1 MLGSPHS
8 HKSSKSD
15 EKDDE
20 VYDSITELPSTSHQ
34 LQHLV
39 KGRPKRAKTRAPT
52 KPLLPEHAILGI
64 GDGLDHFFRPGSVTP
79 TTLTPL
85 VSPTSEECSSL
96 SFVDSPTMSRDE
108 NGRFNLTSEE
118 TTPILEERKII
129 KLERASPVLKGNS
142 WTARSRSSDDLEKFS
157 PIIDRK
163 SPAKPKTDASPIF
176 PKHDSYDEKL
186 NPPSYNNEGRLKS
199 PSNDSI
205 KSGTDFKNSNGL
217 TKTPIAVQKP
227 RPWSV
232 AGNESKNND
241 FMSGD
246 STKTTPDEMDNSE
259 LL

>member
-1 MLGSPHS
+1 M
-8 HKSSKSD
+8 
-15 EKDDE
+15 
-20 VYDSITELPSTSHQ
+20 
-34 LQHLV
+34 V

-118 TTPILEERKII
+118 TTPILEERKPI
-129 KLERASPVLKGNS
+129 KLERGSPLMKGNS
-142 WTARSRSSDDLEKFS
+142 WAAAARSRSSDDLEKFS

-163 SPAKPKTDASPIF
+163 SPSKPKITDASPIF
-176 PKHDSYDEKL
+176 PKHDSYEEKL
-186 NPPSYNNEGRLKS
+186 NPPAYNLNEGRLKS

-205 KSGTDFKNSNGL
+205 KSGSDFKNSNGL
-217 TKTPIAVQKP
+217 VKTPIAIQKP

-241 FMSGD
+241 FMSGGD

-259 LL
+259 F